1 MGPWKG
7 TLVAR
12 RYHQRCVTYVVFS
25 VLDLPL
31 PREFSMSRMSVGPR
45 ASNICV
51 YGPPQ
56 ARWTGVA
63 SPWRDASSSPFS
75 SSTMSDP
82 PKPPPT
88 QRKSRVLAALDN
100 PDFLYNAG
108 QTSLPPVSGTPLP
121 PGSLGHLQT
130 PVKQRLVTP
139 APSFDY
145 GTSFLGLVGS
155 SQLKRRTP
163 DDGFDEDSDEFDS
176 SPARPRP
183 SQLTARQGFNLNY
196 DKEGAVGA
204 LDRGGPYQEM
214 KWVCCVFLV

>member
-1 MGPWKG
+1 
-7 TLVAR
+7 
-12 RYHQRCVTYVVFS
+12 
-25 VLDLPL
+25 
-31 PREFSMSRMSVGPR
+31 
-45 ASNICV
+45 
-51 YGPPQ
+51 
-56 ARWTGVA
+56 
-63 SPWRDASSSPFS
+63 
-75 SSTMSDP
+75 MSDP

-204 LDRGGPYQEM
+204 LDRGGPDQEM
-214 KWVCCVFLV
+214 KWVCCVFLVYGTCMLNKAWGCVSCRMAEFVSRGIDNAGNGLTTQKAMEKLGLQE